1 MRPSK
6 SSKDQLCVARRR
18 RSTSWACSSIT
29 SPVSQT
35 GAKAGS
41 LDTARW
47 KRHAAMHR
55 RPEGPVAQRGIAS
68 RPPPSLHISSHA
80 APLALVLI
88 SNVITGLRVSHVR
101 RIAYFAL
108 HRFYEKGFQT
118 LMLAEVNG
126 WVSVGWCRLA
136 VLGCVCATC
145 GPLFECCSLSIRWWI
160 TGTERWRCDI
170 RKVEGGV

>member
-1 MRPSK
+1 MCGSATAQHVVGLLQHHFACLSIR
-6 SSKDQLCVARRR
+6 CE
-18 RSTSWACSSIT
+18 SWL
-29 SPVSQT
+29 P
-35 GAKAGS
+35 
-41 LDTARW
+41 
-47 KRHAAMHR
+47 RHRAVETTCCHAR

-118 LMLAEVNG
+118 LMLAKVNG
-126 WVSVGWCRLA
+126 WVSVCWCRLA
-136 VLGCVCATC
+136 VLSCVCATC